1 MNSGRI
7 NRVFSASL
15 MTEALFGFITAI
27 ASLIGYEF
35 PNAVKTILLVIAV
48 AALPFLIY
56 STLMK
61 IKHKV

>member
-1 MNSGRI
+1 M
-7 NRVFSASL
+7 FSVSL
-15 MTEALFGFITAI
+15 MTEGLFGFITAI
-27 ASLIGYEF
+27 VNLIGYEF
-35 PNAVKTILLVIAV
+35 PNAVKIILMVIAV